1 MLNLIVSRCHKTTQ
15 FQCQLDPQ
23 KVEQDSLEHKQK
35 PTLGQ
40 AKHVRQSDSR
50 GYIYIFTVSFG
61 TCYTSSAGLDPVA
74 SSPQRAR

>member
-50 GYIYIFTVSFG
+50 GYIYIYLQYHLELATLLQL
-61 TCYTSSAGLDPVA
+61 A
-74 SSPQRAR
+74 